1 MQKNSFTSHYEGVIK
16 TLQRVLSFVYTEMG
30 QATSSVSTTQM
41 QKENNVQRWGAISAV
56 LQSYYSALLFL
67 PKRIPPT

>member
-1 MQKNSFTSHYEGVIK
+1 MQKNSFPSHYERVIK
-16 TLQRVLSFVYTEMG
+16 TLQHVLSFVYTEMG
-30 QATSSVSTTQM
+30 QAASSVSAAQM
-41 QKENNVQRWGAISAV
+41 QKENDVQRRGTTSVV